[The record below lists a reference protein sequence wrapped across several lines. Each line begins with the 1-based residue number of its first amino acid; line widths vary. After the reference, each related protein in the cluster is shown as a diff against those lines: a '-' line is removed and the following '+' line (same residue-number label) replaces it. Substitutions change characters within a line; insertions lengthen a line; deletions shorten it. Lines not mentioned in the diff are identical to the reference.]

1 MNTVNRREFLRYL
14 SAASALGALSYPL
27 SALSKNTQANV
38 VIVGGGF
45 GGATC
50 AKYLHKY
57 NPNINV
63 TLIEQNTK
71 FVTCP
76 FSNTVIA
83 GINKLDYITQ
93 KYTQLNNKNSINV
106 VHDRVTAVDTNS
118 KLITT
123 KSGKKLSYDRL
134 VVSPGIDFV
143 WDSIAGYDES
153 LVTKMP
159 HAWKAGK
166 QTQLLRDQLVAMKN
180 GGTVII
186 APPGNPFRCPPG
198 PYERASLIAE
208 YLTKHKPKSKILIL
222 DAKDKFSKQPLF
234 QNAWDELYP
243 DMIEWTPGSQG
254 GKVINVN
261 AKKMTVTTEDD
272 TYNGDV
278 INLIP
283 AQKAGNIAH
292 VAGLVND
299 KGWCPVNQKTFA
311 SEKQKNVYVI
321 GDACIAGKM
330 PKSGYAANSQG
341 KVCAMQ
347 IIADLDGRK
356 PFEPSWINTCYSL
369 VAKDYAI
376 SVAMVY
382 RYSDKGI
389 IGVKGAG
396 GVSTVE
402 ADIKLRQLEAKYT
415 TGWYHSITS
424 DIFS

>member
-1 MNTVNRREFLRYL
+1 MKEYNRREFLKFL
-14 SAASALGALSYPL
+14 STISGIGALSYPL
-27 SALSKNTQANV
+27 TALTKNTQANV
-38 VIVGGGF
+38 VIIGGGF

-50 AKYLHKY
+50 ANYLHKY

-63 TLIEQNTK
+63 TLIEQSRN

-83 GINKLDYITQ
+83 GINKLDFITHN
-93 KYTQLNNKNSINV
+93 YTQLNNKNSINII
-106 VHDRVTAVDTNS
+106 HDRVTNVDIPT
-118 KLITT
+118 KTVIT
-123 KSGKKLSYDRL
+123 KSGKKISYDRL
-134 VVSPGIDFV
+134 VVSPGIDFI
-143 WDSIAGYDES
+143 WDSIEGYSES
-153 LVTKMP
+153 VATKLP

-166 QTQLLRDQLVAMKN
+166 QTQLLRDQLVAMKD

-186 APPGNPFRCPPG
+186 APPANPFRCPPG
-198 PYERASLIAE
+198 PYERAGLIAG
-208 YLTKHKPKSKILIL
+208 YLKEHKPKSKILIL

-243 DMIEWTPGSQG
+243 DMIEWSPGSQG
-254 GKVINVN
+254 GKITRVD
-261 AKKMTVTTEDD
+261 AKKMTVTTDDD
-272 TYNGDV
+272 TYKGDV

-283 AQKAGNIAH
+283 AQHAGDIAH
-292 VAGLVND
+292 AANLVD
-299 KGWCPVNQKTFA
+299 EKGWCPVDQKTFA
-311 SEKQKNVYVI
+311 SSKQKDVYVI

-369 VAKDYAI
+369 VAKDYGI

-382 RYSDKGI
+382 RYNEKGI

-396 GVSTVE
+396 GVSDPE
-402 ADIKLRQLEAKYT
+402 ADMKLRQLEANYA
-415 TGWYHSITS
+415 TGWYRSITS
-424 DIFS
+424 DMFS

>member
-1 MNTVNRREFLRYL
+1 MKKYNRREFLKYL
-14 SAASALGALSYPL
+14 STMSAIGALSYPL
-27 SALSKNTQANV
+27 SALSKNVQANV

-50 AKYLHKY
+50 ANYLHKY

-63 TLIEQNTK
+63 TLIEQSKK
-71 FVTCP
+71 FATCP
-76 FSNTVIA
+76 FSNTVIG
-83 GINKLDYITQ
+83 GINKLDFITHD
-93 KYTQLNNKNSINV
+93 YTQLNSKNSINV
-106 VHDRVTAVDTNS
+106 IHDRVTDIDTDAKAV
-118 KLITT
+118 TT
-123 KSGKKLSYDRL
+123 QSGKKISYDRL
-134 VVSPGIDFV
+134 VVSPGIDFI
-143 WDSIAGYDES
+143 WDSIEGYNES
-153 LVTKMP
+153 LAAKLP

-166 QTQLLRDQLVAMKN
+166 QTQLLRDQLVAMKD

-186 APPGNPFRCPPG
+186 APPANPFRCPPG
-198 PYERASLIAE
+198 PYERAGLIAG
-208 YLTKHKPKSKILIL
+208 YLKEHKPKSKILIL

-254 GKVINVN
+254 GKITRVD
-261 AKKMTVTTEDD
+261 AKKMTVTTDDD
-272 TYNGDV
+272 TYKGDV

-283 AQKAGNIAH
+283 AQRAGDIAH
-292 VAGLVND
+292 TANLVND
-299 KGWCPVNQKTFA
+299 KGWCPVDQKTFA
-311 SEKQKNVYVI
+311 SSKQKDVYII

-369 VAKDYAI
+369 VSKDYGI

-389 IGVKGAG
+389 VGVKGAG
-396 GVSTVE
+396 GVSAPE
-402 ADIKLRQLEAKYT
+402 ADMKLRQLEANYA
-415 TGWYHSITS
+415 TGWYRSITS